1 MANQTYSIKGRVLI
15 VAGSDSGGGAGIQ
28 ADVKT
33 ITMLGSYAAT
43 AITAIT
49 AQNTLGVSG
58 VHVVPNEMIRDQ
70 IVSVITDIGADVI
83 KTGMLVDKKVM
94 ICVADAL
101 KEHARD
107 VPRVVDPVMVAKGG
121 APLMQEDAVEVLKER
136 LITRDTL
143 LTPNIPEAEVL
154 IGRKIQ
160 SVDDMKAA
168 ATALSALG
176 ARAVLIKGGHLE
188 GDRLIDILLDEGDF
202 TLWETQ
208 RIQTRHTHGTGCT
221 LASGI
226 AAYLAQGHTIR
237 EAVDSARA
245 FVLKAIDSAPGF
257 GEGQGPLNHCH
268 PLRRDE
274 T

>member
-1 MANQTYSIKGRVLI
+1 MPAFK
-15 VAGSDSGGGAGIQ
+15 

-33 ITMLGSYAAT
+33 ITMFGSYAAT

-83 KTGMLVDKKVM
+83 KTGMLVDKEVM

-101 KEHARD
+101 KEHAQD

-121 APLMQEDAVEVLKER
+121 APLMQEDAVEVFKEH

-154 IGRKIQ
+154 TGRKIQ
-160 SVDDMKAA
+160 SVDDMSAA
-168 ATALSALG
+168 AKVLNALG
-176 ARAVLIKGGHLE
+176 ARDCSDKG
-188 GDRLIDILLDEGDF
+188 
-202 TLWETQ
+202 
-208 RIQTRHTHGTGCT
+208 
-221 LASGI
+221 
-226 AAYLAQGHTIR
+226 
-237 EAVDSARA
+237 RA
-245 FVLKAIDSAPGF
+245 FGGRSFDRPPF
-257 GEGQGPLNHCH
+257 
-268 PLRRDE
+268 R
-274 T
+274 